1 MVLHTRGRV
10 GSRRFSEESSES
22 TMTRG
27 SFLLYDNCFL
37 RAVQVPILRYFSGKG
52 FVLHDEV
59 KDMEYH
65 LIVAAPEDVI
75 QAIV

>member
-1 MVLHTRGRV
+1 
-10 GSRRFSEESSES
+10 
-22 TMTRG
+22 MTRG